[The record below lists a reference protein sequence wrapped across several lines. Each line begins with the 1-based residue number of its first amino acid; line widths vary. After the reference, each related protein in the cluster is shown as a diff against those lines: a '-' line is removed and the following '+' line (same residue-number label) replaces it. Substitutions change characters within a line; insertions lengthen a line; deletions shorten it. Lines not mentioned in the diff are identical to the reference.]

1 MQYSV
6 KIDSFEG
13 PLDLLL
19 HLINK
24 MEIEITEIPV
34 AEITQQYM
42 LYIRTM
48 AEIELDLASEYLVM
62 AATLLAIK
70 SRKLLPVSDEMEE
83 MDEFGDPIEDP
94 LEVLKQQLIEYKKFK
109 EAATDFKGLETERS
123 LLFTKAP
130 MDLSEFAKDIPSLPE
145 NFDITVYDMLA
156 AFQKLLRRQKLQKP
170 LQTTVSRQ
178 EMSVD
183 DRMIEVVNQL
193 RNHGEKKMLFAQLF
207 KRFDKG
213 HLVVTFLSILEL
225 MKLNQI
231 YCVQKS
237 NLEDIEIYLKDED
250 M

>member
-1 MQYSV
+1 MHYSV

-42 LYIRTM
+42 YYIRTM
-48 AEIELDLASEYLVM
+48 AELELDVASEYLVM

-70 SRKLLPVSDEMEE
+70 SRKLLPITNEVEE
-83 MDEFGDPIEDP
+83 IDEFGDPIEDP
-94 LEVLKQQLIEYKKFK
+94 LETLKQQLIEYKKYK
-109 EAATDFKGLETERS
+109 EAATDFKDLEEERA

-130 MDLSEFAKDIPSLPE
+130 MDLSEFVQDVPVLPE
-145 NFDITVYDMLA
+145 NFDLTVYDMLA

-170 LQTTVSRQ
+170 LQTTVARQ

-183 DRMIEVVNQL
+183 DRMIEVVSQL
-193 RNHGEKKMLFAQLF
+193 RNHKDKKMLFTQLF
-207 KRFDKG
+207 NRFDKG

-231 YCVQKS
+231 YCTQKK
-237 NLEDIEIYLKDED
+237 NLEDIEIFLKVED
-250 M
+250 N

>member
-1 MQYSV
+1 MHYSV

-34 AEITQQYM
+34 AEVTQQYM
-42 LYIRTM
+42 LYIRAM
-48 AEIELDLASEYLVM
+48 AELELDVASEYLVM

-70 SRKLLPVSDEMEE
+70 SRKLLPVTNETEE
-83 MDEFGDPIEDP
+83 VDEFGEPIEDP
-94 LEVLKQQLIEYKKFK
+94 LEALKQQLIEYKKYK
-109 EAATDFKGLETERS
+109 EAATDFKDLEEERA

-130 MDLSEFAKDIPSLPE
+130 MDLSEFVKDIPTLPE
-145 NFDITVYDMLA
+145 NFDLTVYDMLA

-170 LQTTVSRQ
+170 LQTTVARQ

-183 DRMIEVVNQL
+183 DRMFEVVGQL
-193 RNHGEKKMLFAQLF
+193 KNHKDRKMMFTQLF
-207 KRFDKG
+207 NRYDKG

-231 YCVQKS
+231 YCIQKK
-237 NLEDIEIYLKDED
+237 NLDDIEIYLKDEVK
-250 M
+250 